1 MGRDVVSSGMAKVA
15 RSVGSMPE
23 SFFDTADLAGL
34 IYANPLL
41 EGRLLRYP
49 KFLTLAERQ
58 EFQDIGNDTQFA
70 ELRQRGATIREVMGQ
85 PKVQAIV
92 NNPDLL
98 KQVWATLVPDLKDLD
113 VFLKTGQSPKYD
125 PEKILGRWKF
135 NLNSAVGAFRRA
147 KPNVPSTEMQRFKKW
162 MDTAFGRATFVAT
175 TEHEA
180 ILKNVPPLKAQAPG
194 TAPSVEMQ
202 TLNGEWKEAGGKYQ
216 LSLKIEGQS
225 TPMEASV
232 EGNRLTIVTP
242 ILPLVFDREG

>member
-1 MGRDVVSSGMAKVA
+1 
-15 RSVGSMPE
+15 
-23 SFFDTADLAGL
+23 
-34 IYANPLL
+34 
-41 EGRLLRYP
+41 
-49 KFLTLAERQ
+49 
-58 EFQDIGNDTQFA
+58 
-70 ELRQRGATIREVMGQ
+70 
-85 PKVQAIV
+85 
-92 NNPDLL
+92 
-98 KQVWATLVPDLKDLD
+98 
-113 VFLKTGQSPKYD
+113 
-125 PEKILGRWKF
+125 
-135 NLNSAVGAFRRA
+135 
-147 KPNVPSTEMQRFKKW
+147 